1 MRRSTTWIRGASAA
15 RRVAVKALAILFWL
29 CVWHAASMLVAKDYI
44 LASPLSV
51 LARLAEL
58 VFTGGFW
65 VSVFNSLLRVV
76 GGFFGALTLGVAL
89 SALSARFCAASA
101 LTRPVM
107 ALIHS
112 TPVVSFILL
121 VLLWAPTQN
130 VSFIIVILMVLPVI
144 YLNVSRGIGN
154 TDPKLLEMARVFRVP
169 RVKILTG
176 IYVPCVAPY
185 FLSACSIGL
194 GIAWKSGVAAEVMT
208 YPDNS
213 IGIALVNAKNFLENA
228 DLLAWTLVV
237 ILLNAGME
245 KLVTRLSNRLAAR
258 PGGE

>member
-1 MRRSTTWIRGASAA
+1 MRRSTIWARGLPAKVLSI
-15 RRVAVKALAILFWL
+15 VFWL
-29 CVWHAASMLVAKDYI
+29 CVWQAASMIIARDYI

-58 VFTGGFW
+58 IFTGEFW
-65 VSVFNSLLRVV
+65 VSVLNSLSNVLL
-76 GGFFGALTLGVAL
+76 GFLGALALGVTLAALSDRFRIAGALT
-89 SALSARFCAASA
+89 S
-101 LTRPVM
+101 PVM

-121 VLLWAPTQN
+121 VLLWAPTEN
-130 VSFIIVILMVLPVI
+130 VSLIIVIMMVLPVV
-144 YLNVSRGIGN
+144 YMNVARGISG
-154 TDPKLLEMARVFRVP
+154 TDSKLLEMARVFRVP
-169 RVKILTG
+169 RAKILTG

-194 GIAWKSGVAAEVMT
+194 GIAWKSGVAAEVLT
-208 YPDNS
+208 YPDDT

-237 ILLNAGME
+237 ILLNVAME
-245 KLVTRLSNRLAAR
+245 KLVMRLSRRFAAR
-258 PGGE
+258 SEGE